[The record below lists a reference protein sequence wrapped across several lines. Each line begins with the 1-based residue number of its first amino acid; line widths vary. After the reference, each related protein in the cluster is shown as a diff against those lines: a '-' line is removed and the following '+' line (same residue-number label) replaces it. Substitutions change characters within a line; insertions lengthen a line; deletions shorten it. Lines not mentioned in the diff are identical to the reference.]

1 VGEDVRE
8 LISVLKD
15 VRDRLIGLYALS
27 SAMIYLGFG
36 TIVGLNILLDVFIYS
51 RVPPPQNEVLV
62 GVFWGVATILLV
74 VLNVKIFGKPISRYK
89 EILRGKRERKKQSKL
104 KKSVGVL
111 LIALMWFASFFIGG
125 LTGWYLS
132 KAGIIEE
139 YYSSQF
145 GMLLAL
151 AMGNTIIAIL
161 ARERK
166 PLACGVSLGLSTA
179 LLPFTGSFNDA
190 WTYTASIVI
199 VIYNLTGLAY
209 MIEATRLV
217 TGRRITH

>member
-1 VGEDVRE
+1 MGEDVRE

-36 TIVGLNILLDVFIYS
+36 TIVGLNILLDVLIYS
-51 RVPPPQNEVLV
+51 RVPPPQNEVII
-62 GVFWGVATILLV
+62 GAFWGVATLLLIA
-74 VLNVKIFGKPISRYK
+74 LNVKIFGKPISRYK
-89 EILRGKRERKKQSKL
+89 EILHGKQERRKQSKL

-111 LIALMWFASFFIGG
+111 LIALIWFASFFIGG
-125 LTGWYLS
+125 ITGWYLS
-132 KAGIIEE
+132 QAGIIEE

-145 GMLLAL
+145 GLLLAL
-151 AMGNTIIAIL
+151 ALGNTIIAAL
-161 ARERK
+161 TRERK
-166 PLACGVSLGLSTA
+166 PLACGISLGLSAT
-179 LLPFTGSFNDA
+179 LLPLTGSFNNA
-190 WTYTASIVI
+190 WTYTASIII

-217 TGRRITH
+217 AGRRITH